1 MNKKKTYIIA
11 EVGPNHNG
19 SFETAKKII
28 NKLKHSGVDA
38 IKFQLAD
45 PELVY
50 SDDAFFANYQKKG
63 RYNSIKEMS
72 ENIQLNYNQHIKLSK
87 ICKKYKIEYLCSAF
101 DLKSLKFLL
110 NKIKISTVKIPSG
123 EITSLDM
130 LEYLKNF
137 NKRFLISTGMAKT
150 EEIINALKILNKKFK
165 KKITLLH
172 CVSSYPAKNDI
183 LQLSL
188 IGELKKQFKLPI
200 GYSDHSIGFN
210 QPLAAV
216 AAGASVIEKHVTIS
230 KKKMGPDHKS
240 SMEINDFKLL
250 IKKIRELEIIMGNP
264 QKKLSKAEKEIKLVA
279 RKSIVTNTFL
289 KKGCIIK
296 KKHIS
301 FKRPGTGI
309 SPMLIKKVLGKKLI
323 SNIKKNKVI
332 KLSNIK

>member
-1 MNKKKTYIIA
+1 MNKKNTYIIA
-11 EVGPNHNG
+11 EIGPNHNG
-19 SFETAKKII
+19 SFKEAKKII
-28 NKLKHSGVDA
+28 NKLKYSGVDA

-50 SDDAFFANYQKKG
+50 SDDAFFAKYQKNGK
-63 RYNSIKEMS
+63 YKSIREMS
-72 ENIQLNYNQHIKLSK
+72 KNIQLSHNQHIQLSK

-101 DLKSLKFLL
+101 DIKSLKFLL

-123 EITSLDM
+123 EITSIDM

-137 NKRFLISTGMAKT
+137 NKKFLISTGMAKK
-150 EEIINALKILNKKFK
+150 EEIVSALKILNKKFK

-172 CVSSYPAKNDI
+172 CVSSYPAKNDT

-188 IGELKKQFKLPI
+188 ISELKKQFKLPV
-200 GYSDHSIGFN
+200 GYSDHSIGFD

-230 KKKMGPDHKS
+230 QKKIGPDHKS
-240 SMEINDFKLL
+240 SMEINDFKRL
-250 IKKIRELEIIMGNP
+250 IKRIRELEIIMGDP
-264 QKKLSKAEKEIKLVA
+264 QKKLSKAENEIKLVA

-296 KKHIS
+296 KKHLS

-309 SPMLIKKVLGKKLI
+309 SPMLIKKVLGKKLL

-332 KLSNIK
+332 KFSNIK